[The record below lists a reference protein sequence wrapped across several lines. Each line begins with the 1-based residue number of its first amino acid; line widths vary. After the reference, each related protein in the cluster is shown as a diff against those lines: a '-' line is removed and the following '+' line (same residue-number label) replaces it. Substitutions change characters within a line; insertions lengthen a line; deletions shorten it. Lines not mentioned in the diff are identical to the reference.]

1 MAQYRVATFN
11 PAIEQSIIKAGESIR
26 KGFADRAEAER
37 LNKERLRLEQER
49 EIGKYTTQ
57 FDRLGKIDPTGNIT
71 YDTNMRNFFNT
82 QVDNY
87 VQIKNAMEAGDIDLN
102 GGAQMLNQINGY
114 IDQYKTLAPKI
125 MGQVGY
131 YKQLVKDGK
140 LSNVNNSQMA
150 HLLGKL
156 AEGSSDISI
165 EEINGQVYISD
176 KNSNETGKSYDL
188 SLNELEAIL
197 ADSQASLVEEK
208 LEAEDLGTD
217 AAFELIDGIAGISQ
231 GVERSST
238 DAEGLTVQNKT
249 FVNPDTVFE
258 LYKNQEVFKP
268 QISDPDLMN
277 KMWVDNILADE
288 DFIKGKGIEDTR
300 WDPNDPAMREIAE
313 TWLIEKSIGD
323 NVPIDR
329 LTAVIKKPPT
339 KSGSGS
345 GDDEISKAAT
355 LDYLNKVD
363 ALKFEKIAA
372 IGPGEEGRPYLDLNE
387 VALQISRPPF
397 GVRVSEAF
405 RPTGY
410 AKQAR
415 TFTKSVK
422 GEDRKVTVFD
432 NATEDE
438 IKAAMKFLETGLN
451 FPATANIIA
460 TEEETSDETDKT
472 FAK

>member
-258 LYKNQEVFKP
+258 LYKNQDEKDSNLGPFDDEETKAFYCD
-268 QISDPDLMN
+268 IPDFLTTIPPALLGYSTQEIER
-277 KMWVDNILADE
+277 KQESNIQ
-288 DFIKGKGIEDTR
+288 KY
-300 WDPNDPAMREIAE
+300 
-313 TWLIEKSIGD
+313 
-323 NVPIDR
+323 
-329 LTAVIKKPPT
+329 
-339 KSGSGS
+339 GSGFDGGNIDDNC
-345 GDDEISKAAT
+345 GDFNEATSNDEFDDVENQE
-355 LDYLNKVD
+355 L
-363 ALKFEKIAA
+363 E
-372 IGPGEEGRPYLDLNE
+372 
-387 VALQISRPPF
+387 
-397 GVRVSEAF
+397 
-405 RPTGY
+405 
-410 AKQAR
+410 
-415 TFTKSVK
+415 SV
-422 GEDRKVTVFD
+422 E
-432 NATEDE
+432 N
-438 IKAAMKFLETGLN
+438 N
-451 FPATANIIA
+451 
-460 TEEETSDETDKT
+460 TDKGMYW
-472 FAK
+472 